1 MNDWVVAVYYD
12 NTKTTIDGGLVTSGT
27 IQVAG
32 DNNSILAGMTAE
44 TYAKET
50 CPVDTG
56 YAHNSITHALAGESA
71 AISSYK
77 ADRGKNGKPPKTG
90 KYSGT
95 MGKIEDNYVVIG
107 SNVEYFIFIEEG
119 TRVEIRD
126 NSLKDWAEIEIADG
140 KVGWIQK
147 KHFVLHNTDDCQKN
161 NALLL

>member
-1 MNDWVVAVYYD
+1 MEFKD
-12 NTKTTIDGGLVTSGT
+12 NSKEYKELLAKAIRRGLRA
-27 IQVAG
+27 I
-32 DNNSILAGMTAE
+32 GMTAE

-95 MGKIEDNYVVIG
+95 MGEIEDNYVAIG
-107 SNVEYFIFIEEG
+107 SNVEYFPFIEEG
-119 TRVEIRD
+119 ARGREARHTLRRAATEH
-126 NSLKDWAEIEIADG
+126 KDEY
-140 KVGWIQK
+140 KQ
-147 KHFVLHNTDDCQKN
+147 LLTDSIKN
-161 NALLL
+161 A